1 MIKFLSNIPIF
12 RRLFIAFAIAAAI
25 PAVIIVLLGN
35 FYLTSLNQ
43 RSQAVSTSFDSQ
55 RIASQQQTNLQT
67 MHTLLEASQLANWAR
82 RSRFNDEGGMR
93 YFRLNARLKAAAEA

>member
-12 RRLFIAFAIAAAI
+12 RRLFMAFAVAAVI
-25 PAVIIVLLGN
+25 PAVIIILLGN

-55 RIASQQQTNLQT
+55 RIASQQQTNLET
-67 MHTLLEASQLANWAR
+67 MHATLEASQAKVINTL
-82 RSRFNDEGGMR
+82 SSS
-93 YFRLNARLKAAAEA
+93 LNNVVPDPSLSASVSLTINEV

>member
-43 RSQAVSTSFDSQ
+43 RGQAVSTSFDSQ

-67 MHTLLEASQLANWAR
+67 MHALLEASQAQVINTLSSSLMELYKTLR
-82 RSRFNDEGGMR
+82 
-93 YFRLNARLKAAAEA
+93 